1 MFKLRREQNRQNKT
15 GDCKRILFLSLYSMV
30 RLCWMMALE
39 ARQRHNDSQNY
50 QRTVTAARIMS
61 QGHWGITERKEQDKE
76 HQDRPS

>member
-1 MFKLRREQNRQNKT
+1 
-15 GDCKRILFLSLYSMV
+15 
-30 RLCWMMALE
+30 MMALE

-50 QRTVTAARIMS
+50 QRTVTAAHIMS